1 MDTAS
6 VPSAERRV
14 VMGKIVG
21 AHGVGGTVRV
31 DSFCDPPESLLKYKE
46 WWLSRP
52 GFPGRLTA
60 VIRGQASTRGLLVT
74 LADVNDRDAAAAMKG
89 LHISVD
95 RERLPVLS
103 ENQYYWT
110 DLEGL
115 FVVNSA
121 GQSLGVVDHLFDSGA
136 HPILVTQD
144 GDKQRLI
151 PFVWER
157 VVLSVDQSLRQI
169 LVDWDPDF

>member
-1 MDTAS
+1 MDTSA

-21 AHGVGGTVRV
+21 AHGVGGMVRV
-31 DSFCDPPESLLKYKE
+31 DSFCDPPEALLKYKE
-46 WWLSRP
+46 WWLARP
-52 GFPGRLTA
+52 GVPGRVAA
-60 VIRGQASTRGLLVT
+60 VLRGQASTRGLLVS
-74 LADVNDRDAAAAMKG
+74 LADVTDRDVAAAMKG
-89 LHISVD
+89 LEISID
-95 RERLPVLS
+95 RARLPDLG
-103 ENQYYWT
+103 ENQYYWA

-115 FVVNSA
+115 TVVTAA

-144 GDKQRLI
+144 GVKQRLI

-157 VVLSVDQSLRQI
+157 VVLSVDQAQRQI